1 MKLKIIAVACGLLV
15 VIGAT
20 MWLSS
25 RGAQENLP
33 AGMQP
38 LNSMRQA
45 VSGKTV
51 ADVTKIVITTP
62 WSNDPIVV
70 TKKKHIE
77 AFLRGM
83 QKATQPK
90 IQCGCAGPHIT
101 IVWKDGTKTFDFG
114 FDTLHGAKH
123 AFSKEFATAY
133 NEVVPADRRIDLSRP

>member
-1 MKLKIIAVACGLLV
+1 MAIACGLLFIV
-15 VIGAT
+15 GAT
-20 MWLSS
+20 ALLLT
-25 RGAQENLP
+25 RGSQENLP
-33 AGMQP
+33 PDMQP
-38 LNSMRQA
+38 LNSVRRA
-45 VSGKTV
+45 VSGKTA
-51 ADVTKIVITTP
+51 ADVTKIVITSP

-77 AFLRGM
+77 AFLQGM

-114 FDTLHGAKH
+114 FDTLHGARH

-133 NEVVPADRRIDLSRP
+133 NEVVPADRRIDLSIP